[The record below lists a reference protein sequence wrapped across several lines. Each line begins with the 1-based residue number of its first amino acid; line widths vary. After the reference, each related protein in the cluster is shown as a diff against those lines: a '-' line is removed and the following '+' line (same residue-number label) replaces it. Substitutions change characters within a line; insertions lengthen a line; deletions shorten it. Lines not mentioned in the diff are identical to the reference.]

1 MKVIIDLIE
10 EMRESIAN
18 AEAYLLSVGL
28 LKEDMND
35 PDKLVYAG
43 EALVSGYDIDHNNK
57 VLRLEVSGG
66 DKGVRVGELI
76 PQLLILDMDAMMYQ
90 IKVDVNSQYSDMDV
104 VGFGKN
110 DEEQRFVLFIKI

>member
-10 EMRESIAN
+10 EIRESIAN

-28 LKEDMND
+28 LKEDVND
-35 PDKLVYAG
+35 PDKLFYAG
-43 EALVSGYDIDHNNK
+43 EALVSGYHIDKDNK
-57 VLRLEVSGG
+57 VLRLEVAGG
-66 DKGVRVGELI
+66 DSTIKVGELI

-90 IKVDVNSQYSDMDV
+90 IEVDVNAQYSDMDV

>member
-10 EMRESIAN
+10 EIRESIAN

-28 LKEDMND
+28 LKENVND

-43 EALVSGYDIDHNNK
+43 EPLVSGYDIDHNSK
-57 VLRLEVSGG
+57 VLRLEVTGS
-66 DKGVRVGELI
+66 DKRVTIGELI

-90 IKVDVNSQYSDMDV
+90 IKVDVNAQYSDVDV